1 MIEGEMAELKVEK
14 WLADSKG
21 IQQIVVGNVK
31 KLTEKAVLLEL
42 DGEEIWMPLSQVT
55 EKRR

>member
-42 DGEEIWMPLSQVT
+42 DGEEIWLPLSQVT
-55 EKRR
+55 EKR